1 METAAVIFD
10 MDGVIVDSEPLH
22 ERAFRETL
30 AALGYGESHG
40 LNFRDHVGRSDD
52 ELWKDF
58 LRVHRPGLG
67 LEELLALK
75 RRRLLEL
82 LRIHQPLFPGAVRL
96 IRRLHGR
103 VPLALASGSER
114 PVIEAVLDLGQLRPC
129 FAVTVSAS
137 EVPRGK
143 PAPDIFLHAARAL
156 GVKPERCWVIEDS
169 LPGIAA
175 ARAAGMRVVAI
186 PNTHPTEAL
195 RDADCVVQ
203 DYECLDS
210 ILRLEPN
217 ESP

>member
-22 ERAFRETL
+22 ERAFQETL
-30 AALGYGESHG
+30 VALGYGESHG
-40 LNFRDHVGRSDD
+40 LNFRDYIGRSDD

-58 LRVHRPGLG
+58 LRLHRPALG

-82 LRIHQPLFPGAVRL
+82 LRFHQPLFPGAVHL
-96 IRRLHGR
+96 IRRLHKR

-186 PNTHPTEAL
+186 ANTHPAEAL

-203 DYECLDS
+203 EYDHVDRVLGLQRQEGS
-210 ILRLEPN
+210 
-217 ESP
+217 